1 MANIVQSVGDR
12 AVNRA
17 EDVRAVQTLLNTYAQ
32 ALGLAPLRPDG
43 SAGKLT
49 VDAIRLFQR
58 RAVQLLLPDG
68 RVDPGGRTWRALS
81 GPAATVLTAIALT
94 AQDLSGAAWWHANQA
109 KFPNSSKVS
118 DLAPG
123 FAAKV
128 NTFLAALRAAG
139 AGVDVSAT
147 RRNKVRAYLMHYSW
161 KVSRGSIGAAEVP
174 PEPGCTIIWNHG
186 DDAKS
191 RRAAQEMVG
200 LFDIVF
206 QPSLTSR
213 HIPGL
218 ASDMSIGWSG
228 TIRVRNAAGKQV
240 ALSTPADDSNSDL
253 HAVGASYGVLK
264 LLIDPPH
271 WSDNGH

>member
-17 EDVRAVQTLLNTYAQ
+17 EDVRSVQTLLNIYAQ

-58 RAVQLLLPDG
+58 RAVHLLAPDG

-81 GPAATVLTAIALT
+81 GPSAMVQSAIALS
-94 AQDLSGAAWWHANQA
+94 ARDLSGAGWWHANQA
-109 KFPNSSKVS
+109 KFPNSSKVA

-128 NTFLAALRAAG
+128 NAFLASLRAAS
-139 AGVDVSAT
+139 ASVEVSAT
-147 RRNKVRAYLMHYSW
+147 RRSKVRAYLMHYSW
-161 KVSRGSIGAAEVP
+161 KLSKGSIAAADVP
-174 PEPGCTIIWNHG
+174 AEPGCTMIWNHG
-186 DDAKS
+186 DEAKS

-200 LFDIVF
+200 LFGIVF

-218 ASDMSIGWSG
+218 AIDMSIGWSG

-240 ALSTPADDSNSDL
+240 PLSTPADESNTDL
-253 HAVGASYGVLK
+253 HAIGASYGVIK
-264 LLIDPPH
+264 LLTDPPH